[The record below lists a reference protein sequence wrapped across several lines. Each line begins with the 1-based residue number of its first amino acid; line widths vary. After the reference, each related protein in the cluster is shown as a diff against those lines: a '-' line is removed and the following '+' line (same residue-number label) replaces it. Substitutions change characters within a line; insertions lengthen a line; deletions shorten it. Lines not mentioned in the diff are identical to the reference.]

1 MGGGERAWTYQRA
14 TNTRPPPAVHQA
26 GLRSPSCL
34 PPLFYTRLP
43 TIAALLHRAAP
54 AFLFFFYVDVF
65 THKFFRSFFVDTH
78 NHHLP
83 SQPPLGAT
91 TSHLPS
97 HLFSRHRDALP
108 SALNPNLPQLTSFAS
123 MAAPRPTS
131 ASTVATWP

>member
-54 AFLFFFYVDVF
+54 AFLFFFTSMF
-65 THKFFRSFFVDTH
+65 SRTNSFGHFLLTRTI
-78 NHHLP
+78 
-83 SQPPLGAT
+83 T
-91 TSHLPS
+91 TSRHSHPWVPQPHIYLPISS
-97 HLFSRHRDALP
+97 HATVTPF
-108 SALNPNLPQLTSFAS
+108 PQL
-123 MAAPRPTS
+123 
-131 ASTVATWP
+131 